1 MLLLEL
7 TLGQK
12 MQRGSVGSM
21 RGITPRLAGVGW
33 AASFS
38 GFITCVVYNVLLG
51 MCLVYLVQSGGDAQ
65 PWTEKNLERPLAC
78 QTAALMG
85 TPSAEIYLFLNVT
98 SLYGETSCSTF
109 EEGDGGRFSTG
120 LFIANLICWAAIFAG
135 VVVGPKLIQ
144 GVALVSVPL
153 RFIFLIILVIHY
165 TGLNAEE
172 NGKGIGWYLGGT
184 PFPLPPD
191 GTYKN
196 G

>member
-1 MLLLEL
+1 
-7 TLGQK
+7 
-12 MQRGSVGSM
+12 
-21 RGITPRLAGVGW
+21 
-33 AASFS
+33 
-38 GFITCVVYNVLLG
+38 
-51 MCLVYLVQSGGDAQ
+51 
-65 PWTEKNLERPLAC
+65 
-78 QTAALMG
+78 MG

-165 TGLNAEE
+165 TGLNSEE
-172 NGKGIGWYLGGT
+172 NGKGIGWYLGGI
-184 PFPLPPD
+184 PFPLPSD
-191 GTYKN
+191 GTVNAKSGEPIIKYMSFEGANDSLFQDAYAQVFYSVGVCVGAMFAYGSYNKTKKPVIVDALLICLIDLCFAVIA
-196 G
+196 GFAVWGAIGYL